1 MRTPPS
7 DWVLADINSRL
18 ARMMRIGTVVELDE
32 AAARVRVTCG
42 AGDGKITTAW
52 LPWITARAGPDRT
65 WWALEP
71 GEQVMVLSPSGE
83 MSQGVVLGSIYR
95 DAHPAPAASKDIQRV
110 DFDGGSY
117 IEHDRKRKKFR
128 LHIEGD
134 MEISVTGHVQW
145 TAGAEGYDFD

>member
-1 MRTPPS
+1 MEKGLFPRRCCIRSCHLWGQIILRRIDHWRALLMRNPPS

-83 MSQGVVLGSIYR
+83 MAQGVVLGSYLQRCPSGPRVVEGHPKGGFRWRILYR
-95 DAHPAPAASKDIQRV
+95 AR
-110 DFDGGSY
+110 
-117 IEHDRKRKKFR
+117 
-128 LHIEGD
+128 
-134 MEISVTGHVQW
+134 
-145 TAGAEGYDFD
+145 